1 MNDGTE
7 LDKDKTTKALKQKGL
22 GLNSFS
28 KEELVIP
35 EAAYVLAVTGTGC
48 ADTNEKARVA
58 LEKIDNVSAA
68 YVNRG
73 ITLHLAKAGDLDQEV
88 IAKTIA
94 PYNMAIQA
102 IKPLEGK
109 PF

>member
-1 MNDGTE
+1 M
-7 LDKDKTTKALKQKGL
+7 
-22 GLNSFS
+22 
-28 KEELVIP
+28 
-35 EAAYVLAVTGTGC
+35 
-48 ADTNEKARVA
+48 A

-94 PYNMAIQA
+94 PYKMTIQA